1 MLDHKWVKYDIVTF
15 SLMKN
20 LNKNKRLVADD
31 ENFIALVQ
39 LMKEDDEIRSKIEP
53 ILSLDPFNRKSA
65 LNTWLEQLKLQQAP
79 NKFVILLSCL
89 TDDDI
94 AKKVLQVIKE

>member
-1 MLDHKWVKYDIVTF
+1 
-15 SLMKN
+15 MKN